1 MSRVV
6 DGTTV
11 TDSALTQLVVT
22 AAEQAEGVRV
32 RRRGVELEERRVAL
46 SLAVPYGAVVPE
58 LARDVQER
66 VAGALATMCAL
77 DVSVDVAID
86 EIYA

>member
-1 MSRVV
+1 VSRVV

-46 SLAVPYGAVVPE
+46 SLAVPYGAVIPE

-86 EIYA
+86 EIYV